1 MKRHGFKGMPA
12 THGTSLSHRALGSTG
27 QCQDPGKVFKGKKMA
42 GRMGTDRV
50 TVQNLQILK
59 IDRGR
64 NLIYVRGHVPGQ
76 KGAFVEIKDAVK
88 KPLWRTDKVLGSLE
102 RPPLPTFDYDASI
115 DGSGEAGCEEFMP
128 LGDEDPLDP
137 DYMDTTIA
145 IKAQA

>member
-1 MKRHGFKGMPA
+1 
-12 THGTSLSHRALGSTG
+12 
-27 QCQDPGKVFKGKKMA
+27 MA

-50 TVQNLQILK
+50 TVQNLRILK

-64 NLIYVRGHVPGQ
+64 DLIYVKGHVPGQ
-76 KGAFVEIKDAVK
+76 NGNFVEIQDAVK
-88 KPLWRTDKVLGSLE
+88 KPLWRTDKVLGSIE
-102 RPPLPTFDYDASI
+102 RPPLPSFEYDSEI
-115 DGSGEAGCEEFMP
+115 DGTGICYEEFMP